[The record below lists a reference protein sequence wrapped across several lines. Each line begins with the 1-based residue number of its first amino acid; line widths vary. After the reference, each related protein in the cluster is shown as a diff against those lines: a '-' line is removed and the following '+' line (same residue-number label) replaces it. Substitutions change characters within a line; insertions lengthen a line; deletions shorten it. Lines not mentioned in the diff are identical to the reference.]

1 MNVLVTGG
9 AGRVAKAIVE
19 RLVRGGHSVVAM
31 GRTPG
36 RAVPGARYVQ
46 GDITDIASV
55 LSALDGITHIVHLA
69 AIPWPGGAPP
79 SEVFRINAQGTFTV
93 YEVAARKGIRR
104 VVTASSINAFGYNF
118 GCRGFPIQYLPVDEA
133 LPGMTTDAYSFSKQ
147 VAERIG
153 DYAWRRD
160 GITSLSVRI
169 PLVVAAERSEREPV
183 QAHAERCR
191 QSLESLM
198 AMSESARRERIDGW
212 LAQRERVRRE
222 RLMEAGPAARA
233 YVHPDPL
240 MIGETD
246 FWTRIDERDCA
257 KVTELGLT
265 ADYEGSEVVFAN
277 DEHNITGL
285 PSTTLASLFF
295 PEARLREDRL
305 RGTHTLVSI
314 EKVRKLLGFEPDY
327 SVSRWF

>member
-19 RLVRGGHSVVAM
+19 RLIGDGHSVVAI

-36 RAVPGARYVQ
+36 RAVPGARYVPA
-46 GDITDIASV
+46 DTTDIASM

-69 AIPWPGGAPP
+69 AIPWPGGAPA
-79 SEVFRINAQGTFTV
+79 SEVFRINCLGTFTV
-93 YEVAARKGIRR
+93 YEAAARKGIRR
-104 VVTASSINAFGYNF
+104 VVAASSINAFGYNF
-118 GCRGFPIQYLPVDEA
+118 GCRGFPIPYLPVDEE
-133 LPGMTTDAYSFSKQ
+133 LPGFTTDAYSFSKQ
-147 VAERIG
+147 VTERIA

-160 GITSLSVRI
+160 GITSLMVRI
-169 PLVVAAERSEREPV
+169 PYVAPAERSDREPV
-183 QAHAERCR
+183 RAHAERCR
-191 QSLESLM
+191 RSLESLM
-198 AMSESARRERIDGW
+198 AMPEAARRERIGGW
-212 LAQRERVRRE
+212 LAERERVRQE
-222 RLMEAGPAARA
+222 RRMEAGPAVKA

-257 KVTELGLT
+257 KVTVLGLT
-265 ADYEGSEVVFAN
+265 ADFEGSEVVYAH

-285 PSTTLASLFF
+285 PSVTLASLFF
-295 PEARLREDRL
+295 PEAKLHEDRL

-314 EKVRKLLGFEPDY
+314 EKARKLLGFEPEY
-327 SVSRWF
+327 SVARWF

>member
-19 RLVRGGHSVVAM
+19 RMAGGGHSVVAM

-36 RAVPGARYVQ
+36 RSVPGARYVQ
-46 GDITDIASV
+46 GDTTDISSV
-55 LSALDGITHIVHLA
+55 LAALDGITHIVHLA
-69 AIPWPGGAPP
+69 AIPWPGGAPAA
-79 SEVFRINAQGTFTV
+79 EVFRINCQGTFTV
-93 YEVAARKGIRR
+93 YEAAARKGIRR

-118 GCRGFPIQYLPVDEA
+118 GCRSFPIPFLPLDESQ
-133 LPGMTTDAYSFSKQ
+133 LGFTTDAYSFSKQ
-147 VAERIG
+147 VTERIA

-169 PLVVAAERSEREPV
+169 PYVAPAERSERDSV
-183 QAHAERCR
+183 RAHAERCR
-191 QSLESLM
+191 ASLESLM
-198 AMSESARRERIDGW
+198 AMTGPARRERIDGW
-212 LAQRERVRRE
+212 LAERERVRRE
-222 RLMEAGPAARA
+222 RRMEAGPAAKA

-240 MIGETD
+240 MVGETD

-265 ADYEGSEVVFAN
+265 ADFEGSEVVYAH

-285 PSTTLASLFF
+285 PSATLASLFF
-295 PEARLREDRL
+295 TEATLDESRL
-305 RGTHTLVSI
+305 RGTHTLISI
-314 EKVRKLLGFEPDY
+314 EKARKLLGFEPEY
-327 SVSRWF
+327 SVARWF